1 MSQAA
6 SSNTDVRIFFANVA
20 EITSFFK
27 HSTQQMQYPERLPS
41 TSATRWNDHSRSVM
55 TIYENKDMF
64 NECFERI
71 EENSH
76 QTNTINQAQGL
87 KLKMEQSN
95 FNFWMEFFYKVM
107 PHVNILY
114 DSLQSRNVT
123 PDLAKKCVDSFLE
136 EIKQI
141 RIILDSMDVQET
153 ESERNRPKRTKR
165 DPVPKTIAAKEV
177 CGVISIQALDRFQF
191 NGHLILAKLF
201 NFYSFP
207 VFQRKFSTD

>member
-1 MSQAA
+1 
-6 SSNTDVRIFFANVA
+6 
-20 EITSFFK
+20 
-27 HSTQQMQYPERLPS
+27 
-41 TSATRWNDHSRSVM
+41 M
-55 TIYENKDMF
+55 TIYENKDMLI
-64 NECFERI
+64 EYFERI

-76 QTNTINQAQGL
+76 QTN
-87 KLKMEQSN
+87 
-95 FNFWMEFFYKVM
+95 FYKVM

-136 EIKQI
+136 EMKKI

-177 CGVISIQALDRFQF
+177 CVVISNQALDRFQF

-201 NFYSFP
+201 NFHSFP
-207 VFQRKFSTD
+207 VFQENFPQTELDNVCALFPFLEKSRLKLELLILYGRNDFKNVKKTGK